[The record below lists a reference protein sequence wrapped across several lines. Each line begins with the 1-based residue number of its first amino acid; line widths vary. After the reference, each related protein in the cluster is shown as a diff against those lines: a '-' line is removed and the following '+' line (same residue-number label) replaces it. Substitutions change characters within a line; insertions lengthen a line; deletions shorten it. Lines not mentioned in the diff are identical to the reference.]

1 MDARRLTK
9 LRKGL
14 AAFLDAVVGTL
25 DHPRRRRWC
34 EAYVRGVLLD
44 GQRKSVEPMAKR
56 LQAIDQSDADY
67 EQSLQ
72 QFVNQSPWDEQ
83 VVLDGL
89 QSWIARQ
96 FGTDGCLII
105 DDTGF
110 PKQGERSVGVARQYT
125 GTLGKIA
132 SCQVAV
138 TLQMA
143 TDRDV
148 VGLDARLYLP
158 QAWTE
163 KGDILY
169 FRKPECPLFLALEAI
184 SKPAEDC

>member
-1 MDARRLTK
+1 MDAKKLTK
-9 LRKGL
+9 LRKDL
-14 AAFLDAVVGTL
+14 RTFLDVVVGTR

-34 EAYVRGVLLD
+34 EAYVLGVLLD

-72 QFVNQSPWDEQ
+72 QFVDQSPWDEQ
-83 VVLDGL
+83 AVLAGL
-89 QSWIARQ
+89 QAWIARQ
-96 FGTDGCLII
+96 FNADGCLII

-110 PKQGERSVGVARQYT
+110 PKPGERSVGVARQDT

-138 TLQMA
+138 TLHLA

-148 VGLDARLYLP
+148 VGLDARLDLP
-158 QAWTE
+158 EAWT
-163 KGDILY
+163 DD
-169 FRKPECPLFLALEAI
+169 PLR
-184 SKPAEDC
+184 